1 MQTGITLFLKDNII
15 MKTKVLFLL
24 VWGIASSVFAQEFMP
39 IWKGV
44 KMPNSKGIEVKDSY
58 NYT

>member
-1 MQTGITLFLKDNII
+1 MQTGITLFLKDNIT

-44 KMPNSKGIEVKDSY
+44 NAKQQRNRSKRQL
-58 NYT
+58 

>member
-1 MQTGITLFLKDNII
+1 MQTKQPYSLKDNIT
-15 MKTKVLFLL
+15 MKTKVLVLL

-44 KMPNSKGIEVKDSY
+44 NAKQQRNRSKRQL
-58 NYT
+58 